1 MAVSLL
7 QAGNAIL
14 YNSVPWS
21 KRLVSL
27 KVRSFPK
34 GSVPAHLMSFL
45 FGNILTVP
53 RTDVLITLL
62 LVLVVTAVVVVFYKG
77 FVAIALDEEYALTTF
92 GSGKADR
99 GIRW

>member
-27 KVRSFPK
+27 KTRSFPK
-34 GSVPAHLMSFL
+34 GSVPSHLMGYL
-45 FGNILTVP
+45 FAKGGLPATCARETVG
-53 RTDVLITLL
+53 
-62 LVLVVTAVVVVFYKG
+62 K
-77 FVAIALDEEYALTTF
+77 
-92 GSGKADR
+92 SGATRVHAMNACISKSLKKR
-99 GIRW
+99 

>member
-14 YNSVPWS
+14 YTSVPWS

-34 GSVPAHLMSFL
+34 GAIPAHLMSFL
-45 FGNILTVP
+45 F
-53 RTDVLITLL
+53 
-62 LVLVVTAVVVVFYKG
+62 AKG
-77 FVAIALDEEYALTTF
+77 GDPATCARETI
-92 GSGKADR
+92 GSAGAARVHKMNACISR
-99 GIRW
+99 LRKRR

>member
-27 KVRSFPK
+27 KTRSFPK
-34 GSVPAHLMSFL
+34 GAVPGHLMSFL
-45 FGNILTVP
+45 F
-53 RTDVLITLL
+53 
-62 LVLVVTAVVVVFYKG
+62 AKG
-77 FVAIALDEEYALTTF
+77 GDPATCARETIHM
-92 GSGKADR
+92 SGATRVHGMNSCISRLRKKR
-99 GIRW
+99 

>member
-27 KVRSFPK
+27 KTRSFPK
-34 GSVPAHLMSFL
+34 GAVPGHLMSYL
-45 FGNILTVP
+45 F
-53 RTDVLITLL
+53 
-62 LVLVVTAVVVVFYKG
+62 AKG
-77 FVAIALDEEYALTTF
+77 GDPATCARETINK
-92 GSGKADR
+92 SGATRVHAMNSCISRLKKR
-99 GIRW
+99 R

>member
-27 KVRSFPK
+27 KTRSFPK
-34 GSVPAHLMSFL
+34 GSVPAHLMGYL
-45 FGNILTVP
+45 F
-53 RTDVLITLL
+53 
-62 LVLVVTAVVVVFYKG
+62 AKG
-77 FVAIALDEEYALTTF
+77 GDPATCARETINM
-92 GSGKADR
+92 SGATRVHGMNSCISRLRKR
-99 GIRW
+99 R

>member
-27 KVRSFPK
+27 KTRSFPK
-34 GSVPAHLMSFL
+34 GSVPPHLSGFL
-45 FGNILTVP
+45 FSRGGVP
-53 RTDVLITLL
+53 AECARE
-62 LVLVVTAVVVVFYKG
+62 TADK
-77 FVAIALDEEYALTTF
+77 
-92 GSGKADR
+92 SGATR
-99 GIRW
+99 VHAMNSCVSARLRRRR

>member
-1 MAVSLL
+1 MAVGLL

-34 GSVPAHLMSFL
+34 GAVPAHLMSYL
-45 FGNILTVP
+45 FVKGGDPATCARETVG
-53 RTDVLITLL
+53 
-62 LVLVVTAVVVVFYKG
+62 K
-77 FVAIALDEEYALTTF
+77 
-92 GSGKADR
+92 SGASRVHAMNSCISRLKKR
-99 GIRW
+99 R